1 MWSDWSTIEALVSN
15 VVKIL
20 DRNDAQASISRK
32 IAFEYVVYCRFFMY
46 IPQNRII
53 DIVRRFLLGKNL
65 EMQKKDKKSSI
76 EADIAVPTNSNFLL

>member
-46 IPQNRII
+46 IPQ
-53 DIVRRFLLGKNL
+53 
-65 EMQKKDKKSSI
+65 KSCYWYC
-76 EADIAVPTNSNFLL
+76 PTFFAGEKFGNAEER

>member
-46 IPQNRII
+46 IPQ
-53 DIVRRFLLGKNL
+53 
-65 EMQKKDKKSSI
+65 KSYCWYC
-76 EADIAVPTNSNFLL
+76 PTFFAGEKFGNAEER